1 MCLPQTQVAG
11 LGANPTRAWAIE
23 VVGLTKSFGNHL
35 ALRGIDLEVRRGE
48 VLVIFGP
55 NGAGKTTL
63 IKVLATIMNPSSG
76 RVVVDGLDVKSDA
89 EKIRHRIGVV
99 THQTFL
105 YSNLTAYENL
115 EFYSRMYDVPNFRQ
129 RIHQVVTM
137 VGMTSRLYDRVGTLS
152 RGMQQRLSL
161 ARALLHKP
169 AIMLLDE
176 PETGL
181 DQQATSLLW
190 EALKAEGEGK
200 RTIIL
205 TTHSLERGLE
215 LGDSLVILAQG
226 KIAYRQSG
234 QALDLASLK
243 QAYQYSTRAGA

>member
-1 MCLPQTQVAG
+1 MEEHSSASQ
-11 LGANPTRAWAIE
+11 AWAID
-23 VVGLTKSFGNHL
+23 VQGLTKSFGNHL
-35 ALRGIDLEVRRGE
+35 ALRGIDLEVRWGE
-48 VLVIFGP
+48 YVVIFGP

-76 RVVVDGLDVKSDA
+76 RVLIDGLNLKNNA
-89 EKIRHRIGVV
+89 EEVRHRISVV

-115 EFYSRMYDVPNFRQ
+115 EFYSRMYDVPRRKE
-129 RIHQVVTM
+129 RIHEVAAM
-137 VGMTSRLYDRVGTLS
+137 VGMTSRLYERVGTLS

-161 ARALLHKP
+161 ARSLLHKP

-181 DQQATSLLW
+181 DQQATSMLW
-190 EALKAEGEGK
+190 EALQAEEKK

-215 LGDSLVILAQG
+215 LGERLLILDKG
-226 KIAYRQSG
+226 KIVYEGSRQV
-234 QALDLASLK
+234 LDLAGLK
-243 QAYQYSTRAGA
+243 EAYRHCTGVKA

>member
-1 MCLPQTQVAG
+1 MERPGSASQ
-11 LGANPTRAWAIE
+11 AWAIE
-23 VVGLTKSFGNHL
+23 TQGLTKSFNNKL
-35 ALRGIDLEVRRGE
+35 ALRGIDLEVRQGE
-48 VLVIFGP
+48 SVVIFGP

-76 RVVVDGLDVKSDA
+76 RILVDGLNLKNNA
-89 EKIRHRIGVV
+89 EEIQRRIGVV

-115 EFYSRMYDVPNFRQ
+115 EFYSRMYDVPGRKE
-129 RIHQVVTM
+129 RIHEVVAM

-152 RGMQQRLSL
+152 RGMQQRLSI
-161 ARALLHKP
+161 ARSLLHKP

-181 DQQATSLLW
+181 DQQAIPMLW
-190 EALKAEGEGK
+190 KALEIEGEER
-200 RTIIL
+200 RTIVL

-215 LGDSLVILAQG
+215 VGDRLLILDTG
-226 KIAYRQSG
+226 KIVYQGSR
-234 QALDLASLK
+234 QALNLAGLK
-243 QAYQYSTRAGA
+243 EAYEHSTRTRA